1 MITIKDLILF
11 NDCSQSFNKQ
21 EKIELNQD
29 LGRFEDYH
37 IVTNQRDMSETQKGN
52 LILCSLIEKDVQN
65 QSFGE
70 ISTHQ
75 ENLDATEVFYGTS
88 YFEDPVM
95 TEETMTVKEALNLFN
110 SLDNMYGMLLINRDG
125 KVINPLHPIT
135 ALTLLEYQQEAA
147 KYKAAFFKLKDDK
160 IESLRQELH
169 RFNFEDISNRVVLNY
184 MSRITSISKTSITTM
199 SDDVARE
206 TACLPLSTVLF
217 NNATINLDNEL
228 IQRTTGCLTID
239 TVLNKTV
246 EQPVFDILIPVQII
260 DKQFAM
266 PYYGIT
272 HVIAFDNPNKIQGR
286 SITPMLSCNYNTKD
300 INKYGSICCGKE
312 NSRYLEGLRVTNH
325 ANLNSPFFRKILCS
339 GWYQWAEYCIEL
351 SKTFYRSAGWLPNE

>member
-11 NDCSQSFNKQ
+11 NDCSQSFNQQ

-37 IVTNQRDMSETQKGN
+37 IVTSNKDMSETQKGN
-52 LILCSLIEKDVQN
+52 LILCSLIEKDIQD

-70 ISTHQ
+70 TSSSQ
-75 ENLDATEVFYGTS
+75 EHLNASNIFYGNE

-95 TEETMTVKEALNLFN
+95 TEEQMTIKEALTLFN
-110 SLDNMYGMLLINRDG
+110 SLDNMYGMILINEHG
-125 KVINPLHPIT
+125 KILNPLHPIT
-135 ALTLLEYQQEAA
+135 ALTLIEYQQEAA

-160 IESLRQELH
+160 IEALKQETH

-184 MSRITSISKTSITTM
+184 MSRISSISKMSITSM
-199 SDDVARE
+199 AEDVARE
-206 TACLPLSTVLF
+206 TACLPLASVLF
-217 NNATINLDNEL
+217 NNASVNLENEVT
-228 IQRTTGCLTID
+228 QRTTGCLTID
-239 TVLNKTV
+239 TVLNKPV
-246 EQPVFDILIPVQII
+246 ENSVFDILIPVQIL

-266 PYYGIT
+266 PYYGIA
-272 HVIAFDNPNKIQGR
+272 HVINFDNPDKIQGR
-286 SITPMLSCNYNTKD
+286 SITPMLSCNYNTRD
-300 INKYGSICCGKE
+300 INQYGSICCGKE

-325 ANLNSPFFRKILCS
+325 ANLNSPFFHTILCP

-351 SKTFYRSAGWLPNE
+351 SKTFYRSAEWLPNE